1 MPEKIVTEKAP
12 AAIGPY
18 SQGITSGQLVF
29 TSGQIPVD
37 PKTGKVPPLVQ
48 QQTEQAIENLAA
60 VLEAAGCGLEN
71 IVKTTVFIRDM
82 SDFGVI
88 NEVYEKYFR
97 EPYPARSCVEVS
109 RLPRNVMLEIEAVAV
124 RAKA

>member
-1 MPEKIVTEKAP
+1 MPEKIFTEKAP
-12 AAIGPY
+12 TAIGPY